1 MTHFP
6 HSMDTKADKKPSA
19 KGAVSK
25 ICKQLNFV
33 LSANSKVYRD
43 TRKAWK
49 ELKGH
54 RSSPEEMGEHLD
66 SMLQSLDDSD
76 CQAETTDLQ
85 EEYKEKEG
93 DELVTSG
100 SVTVLSDVIMDSLQS
115 LSKNAEKALKVL
127 LKFCTISGKVIRAVA
142 TQGQLLS
149 TLVAKL
155 DQLYQPDRAAL
166 SVCCFSMRHYR

>member
-1 MTHFP
+1 
-6 HSMDTKADKKPSA
+6 
-19 KGAVSK
+19 
-25 ICKQLNFV
+25 
-33 LSANSKVYRD
+33 
-43 TRKAWK
+43 
-49 ELKGH
+49 
-54 RSSPEEMGEHLD
+54 
-66 SMLQSLDDSD
+66 MLQSLDDSD

-127 LKFCTISGKVIRAVA
+127 SKFCTISGKVIRAVA